1 MLLKGEPALRT
12 LEREIIA
19 EKTEAFESA
28 LTSFVPIS
36 LAKVLIHP
44 YVKDFQKKLMK
55 QNQIL
60 LQTSKKI
67 FQNPDLNQEII
78 EKAADQYY
86 YNNPFHALV
95 MLYIPRIIV
104 PLHIQKL
111 LKQLEGRTKK
121 YFRRRVKDFV
131 AFLRRIEESEI
142 PSCAPER
149 QFMQYI
155 FPNEAFFTDYLRDQY
170 EYELK
175 ILKLLKKGANW
186 RNFSTL
192 DILNSF
198 SISFIPLYR
207 LFSRI
212 WKRISEQMEEYVKT
226 KVLDYYLIDS
236 LSSHVYNIL
245 KEKSYRFLL
254 EETFP
259 VDPEF
264 FKQQIH
270 DPEFI
275 MRFNPEKGLKVERIE
290 PEDGSPPFERYTS
303 VTSLLLLK
311 FTIAWDTHYR
321 FEGPIEEWWVDN
333 SKYVK
338 AMTGFCIY
346 EPTPEGYCHYYSI
359 TVNVEPSEI
368 IAGFGDMVITT
379 LERMTKDNTKIMM
392 KNIKKYYLENGPN

>member
-131 AFLRRIEESEI
+131 AFLRRIEDSEI

-236 LSSHVYNIL
+236 LSSHVYNI
-245 KEKSYRFLL
+245 
-254 EETFP
+254 
-259 VDPEF
+259 
-264 FKQQIH
+264 
-270 DPEFI
+270 
-275 MRFNPEKGLKVERIE
+275 
-290 PEDGSPPFERYTS
+290 
-303 VTSLLLLK
+303 
-311 FTIAWDTHYR
+311 
-321 FEGPIEEWWVDN
+321 
-333 SKYVK
+333 
-338 AMTGFCIY
+338 
-346 EPTPEGYCHYYSI
+346 
-359 TVNVEPSEI
+359 
-368 IAGFGDMVITT
+368 
-379 LERMTKDNTKIMM
+379 
-392 KNIKKYYLENGPN
+392 

>member
-1 MLLKGEPALRT
+1 MLLKGEHALRA
-12 LEREIIA
+12 LEREIVSK
-19 EKTEAFESA
+19 KTEAFESA
-28 LTSFVPIS
+28 LRSFVPIS
-36 LAKVLIHP
+36 ITKMLIHP
-44 YVKDFQKKLMK
+44 YVKDFQKKLTK

-60 LQTSKKI
+60 LQTVKKI
-67 FQNPDLNQEII
+67 IQNPGQDDQTII

-121 YFRRRVKDFV
+121 YFRRRVKDFT
-131 AFLRRIEESEI
+131 AFLRRIEQSEI
-142 PSCAPER
+142 PAGAPER
-149 QFMQYI
+149 QFIQYI
-155 FPNEAFFTDYLRDQY
+155 FPTEAFYIDYLRDQY
-170 EYELK
+170 EYEIK

-212 WKRISEQMEEYVKT
+212 WKRISEEMEEYMKT

-259 VDPEF
+259 VEPEF

-290 PEDGSPPFERYTS
+290 PQVERYTA
-303 VTSLLLLK
+303 VTNLLLLK
-311 FTIAWDTHYR
+311 LTISWDMHYR
-321 FEGPIEEWWVDN
+321 FEGPIEEWWVEN
-333 SKYVK
+333 SSYIQS
-338 AMTGFCIY
+338 MTGFCIY
-346 EPTPEGYCHYYSI
+346 EQVPEGCHYRSI
-359 TVNVEPSEI
+359 TVNVEPSSTL
-368 IAGFGDMVITT
+368 AAFGDMIIPT
-379 LERMTKDNTKIMM
+379 LERMSRDNTRIMM
-392 KNIKKYYLENGPN
+392 KNIKKYYAEKNLA

>member
-1 MLLKGEPALRT
+1 MLFKGESSLRA

-19 EKTEAFESA
+19 KKTEAFESA
-28 LTSFVPIS
+28 LSSLVPIK
-36 LAKVLIHP
+36 LLIYP
-44 YVKDFQKKLMK
+44 YVKDFRKKLTK

-60 LQTSKKI
+60 LQTAKKVL
-67 FQNPDLNQEII
+67 QNSEENQPLI
-78 EKAADQYY
+78 EKAADTYY
-86 YNNPFHALV
+86 YNNPFHSLV

-104 PLHIQKL
+104 PMHIQKL
-111 LKQLEGRTKK
+111 LKQFESRTKH

-131 AFLRRIEESEI
+131 AFFRRIEGSNL
-142 PSCAPER
+142 PACAPDR
-149 QFMQYI
+149 QFIQYI
-155 FPNEAFFTDYLRDQY
+155 LPTEAFFTDYLRDQY
-170 EYELK
+170 EYEIK
-175 ILKLLKKGANW
+175 ILKLLKKGSNW
-186 RNFSTL
+186 RNFTTL

-212 WKRISEQMEEYVKT
+212 WKRISEKMEDYMKN
-226 KVLDYYLIDS
+226 KVVDYYLIDS
-236 LSSHVYNIL
+236 LSSHVYDLL

-259 VDPEF
+259 VDPEL

-270 DPEFI
+270 DPAFI
-275 MRFNPEKGLKVERIE
+275 MRFNPEKGLKVERVA
-290 PEDGSPPFERYTS
+290 PQCERYTS
-303 VTSLLLLK
+303 ISNLLLLK

-333 SKYVK
+333 SSYIKT
-338 AMTGFCIY
+338 MTGFCIY
-346 EPTPEGYCHYYSI
+346 EQTPEGHCHYYSI
-359 TVNVEPSEI
+359 TVNVEPSEM